1 LKLIL
6 INSAG
11 NIKDVIIQNHKK
23 TPGIGSKIQNHAFL
37 SQFDGYGQSLLE
49 HSKDKAVLLE
59 I

>member
-1 LKLIL
+1 
-6 INSAG
+6 
-11 NIKDVIIQNHKK
+11 VIIQNHKK